1 MTTTML
7 DSFRYTRT
15 LLLPVF
21 SVMIPLLSV
30 APIAGAVEPTGSMS
44 TARSEHAAA
53 KLPDGRVLVAG
64 GYSTGGLST
73 TSVEIYDPA
82 TGAFTPASPLVVA
95 RSPAGV
101 ATLADGRVLV
111 VGGVRQTG
119 SGGESLRSAEI
130 YDPASASWSMTA
142 GSLTGNV
149 SSAYLTTVA
158 LPDGNVLVVSSA
170 NSQVFH
176 PPSGMFS
183 QAIPLSTWRT
193 SPAAALLPNGRV
205 LLAGGQD
212 SSNAI
217 LTSADIWDPA
227 TNTWSA
233 TNAMATARTGATA
246 TRLADGRILIAGG
259 HNGTGKLGSAEVFDP
274 ATQTFSATG
283 ALATPRSGHSAV
295 ALADGGVLVG
305 GGYTNTSVT
314 SSLERYDAVSGTW
327 SNAGTLNASRSRF
340 FTATLLNNGNV
351 LFAGG
356 PGPLATA
363 ELYGPDTGNLPP
375 VAGFSHTTSNLTAT
389 FTDASSDPDGT
400 IASRFWNF
408 GDGTTSTATNPTK
421 TYAGT
426 GTYNVMLTV
435 TDNAGTSNSITKSIT
450 FATPNIAPTA
460 NFSFVTNGLAA
471 VFTDS
476 SSDSDGTIASR
487 AWSFGDG
494 TTSTMT
500 NPSKMYA
507 AAGTYS
513 VSLTVTDNRG
523 ATHTKTS
530 SVTVVSSACGGT
542 VLCVAVPV
550 TNLSA
555 AAGGTTATYTLV
567 VPAGASNLKFDTYGG
582 TGDADLYVK
591 FGSAPTTTSY
601 DCRPYV
607 GGNTEVC
614 NIANAQAGTYYVV
627 LRAYSAFSGVSLTGT
642 YTTGSGSN
650 IVPTAN
656 FSFTTSGLT
665 ATFTDTSTDV
675 DGTIATRTWNFG
687 DGTTS
692 TATNPSKTYS
702 IPGTY
707 TVSLT
712 VADNGGATQMK
723 TLPVE
728 VFSGGCGGTIL
739 CNGIAV
745 TGLSAG
751 TGLQTQTYRLVVPAG
766 ATNLTFVTSGGTG
779 DADLFVKFGSAPTT
793 SSYDC
798 RPYIGGNAE
807 TCTITN
813 VQAGTYFVML
823 RAFSTFS
830 GVSLTGSYTTP

>member
-1 MTTTML
+1 ML

-30 APIAGAVEPTGSMS
+30 APVAGAMEPTGSMS
-44 TARSEHAAA
+44 VPRSEHAAA

-64 GYSTGGLST
+64 GYSTGGPST

-82 TGAFTPASPLVVA
+82 TGAFAPASPLVVS
-95 RSPAGV
+95 RSPAGI
-101 ATLADGRVLV
+101 ATLADGRIFV

-119 SGGESLRSAEI
+119 SGGEFLRSAEI

-142 GSLTGNV
+142 GSLTGSE
-149 SSAYLTTVA
+149 SSAHLITVS
-158 LPDGNVLVVSSA
+158 LPDGNVLVVSSSY
-170 NSQVFH
+170 SQVFN
-176 PPSGMFS
+176 PASGMFS
-183 QAIPLSTWRT
+183 QAIALNT
-193 SPAAALLPNGRV
+193 SRGAAAAALLPNGRV
-205 LLAGGQD
+205 LLAGGQNGNM
-212 SSNAI
+212 SLA
-217 LTSADIWDPA
+217 SADIWDPA

-233 TNAMATARTGATA
+233 TGSMATARTSATA
-246 TRLADGRILIAGG
+246 TPLADGRVLIVGG
-259 HNGTGKLGSAEVFDP
+259 YNDNPGRLGSAEVFDP
-274 ATQTFSATG
+274 ATQTFSTTG
-283 ALATPRSGHSAV
+283 SLATPRSGHTAV
-295 ALADGGVLVG
+295 ALADGSVLVG
-305 GGYTNTSVT
+305 GGYANSSVT
-314 SSLERYDAVSGTW
+314 SSLERYDVASGTW
-327 SNAGTLNASRSRF
+327 SGVGSLASARTRF

-351 LFAGG
+351 IFAGG

-363 ELYGPDTGNLPP
+363 EIYGPNTGNLPP
-375 VAGFSHTTSNLTAT
+375 VANFSHATSNLTAT
-389 FTDASSDPDGT
+389 FTDASSDADGT
-400 IASRFWNF
+400 IASRLWNFGDGTTSTATNPSKTYAAGGTYSVMLTVTDNAGTANSVSKSVTVAAPNTAPTANFSSMTNGLTATFTDSSSDSDGSIVSRVWNF

-421 TYAGT
+421 TYA
-426 GTYNVMLTV
+426 
-435 TDNAGTSNSITKSIT
+435 
-450 FATPNIAPTA
+450 
-460 NFSFVTNGLAA
+460 
-471 VFTDS
+471 
-476 SSDSDGTIASR
+476 
-487 AWSFGDG
+487 
-494 TTSTMT
+494 
-500 NPSKMYA
+500 
-507 AAGTYS
+507 AAGTYT
-513 VSLTVTDNRG
+513 VSLTVTDNGG
-523 ATHTKTS
+523 ATNTKTA
-530 SVTVVSSACGGT
+530 SVTAVSNPCSGT
-542 VLCVAVPV
+542 ELCNGIAV

-567 VPAGASNLKFDTYGG
+567 VPAGANNLKFVTSGG

-591 FGSAPTTTSY
+591 FGSAPTTSSY
-601 DCRPYV
+601 DCRPYI
-607 GGNTEVC
+607 GGNAETC
-614 NIANAQAGTYYVV
+614 NIATAQAGTYYVV
-627 LRAYSAFSGVSLTGT
+627 LRAYSAFSGVSLTGSFL
-642 YTTGSGSN
+642 TGSGSN

-675 DGTIATRTWNFG
+675 DGTIASRHWNFG

-692 TATNPSKTYS
+692 TAANPSKTFAT
-702 IPGTY
+702 PGTY

-712 VADNGGATQMK
+712 VTDNGGAIQTK
-723 TLPVE
+723 SLPVE
-728 VFSGGCGGTIL
+728 VFSGGCGGAIL

-766 ATNLTFVTSGGTG
+766 ATNLKFVTSGGTG